1 MEKQNLHN
9 KHLSRKELIRL
20 SNSLKVA
27 LPEHLSVCKDCSGLL
42 ELLTLFHVVGERHLE
57 IAPTG
62 WVEKAVAIAKPK
74 RVKEAI
80 RQLAAYLSFD
90 SWTQPNL
97 AGVRSTGELEN
108 RRIRYN
114 VNEYSIDIR
123 MEKQQTE
130 YAFIATVSNKDERD
144 PSFTLVSAGRSVVAD
159 EDGYYQW
166 VSSRPPKRI
175 SFHSS
180 NIIIHLPVTIWNK
193 LS

>member
-1 MEKQNLHN
+1 MSKNLSN
-9 KHLSRKELIRL
+9 KHLSRKELIVF
-20 SNSLKVA
+20 SKSVAGA

-42 ELLTLFHVVGERHLE
+42 ELFTRFQVAGERQLE
-57 IAPTG
+57 NVPAG
-62 WVEKAVAIAKPK
+62 WIEKAVAIAKPK

-80 RQLAAYLSFD
+80 QQLVAYLAFD
-90 SWTQPNL
+90 SWTQPIPI
-97 AGVRSTGELEN
+97 GVRSMGQLAN
-108 RRIRYN
+108 RRVRYN

-130 YAFIATVSNKDERD
+130 YAFIATVSKKDERD

-180 NIIIHLPVTIWNK
+180 DIIIHLPVTLWNK
-193 LS
+193 PS